1 MRMLNIE
8 ILGGVGEYGRN
19 CFYIEKEGR
28 AILLDCGVM
37 NNPQKTL
44 PNLTEA
50 HVAKLEAVFIS
61 HSHIDHV
68 GAIPLLEKWGYNGPI
83 IMSDMTAQQLKI
95 TFLNISIFH
104 PKSIGGWIFVNKDVA
119 YQWGYSGHLIGSVW
133 YQIRFWGKMLFY
145 SGDYVMD
152 SYLLKAT
159 LPVADGT
166 IYDVAFI
173 DSGHVEKQ
181 INNFQTLQQIM
192 EYISVYPE
200 QPFIFPSSFSGKTV
214 DIAAYLHQHTQRTLH
229 IDQDLISLF
238 EQYEKASENL
248 LPTKAILPSFK
259 QQCST
264 KSADLG
270 DIYFV
275 PERNASKLLE
285 LLQKIPKAIVIFTG
299 YWQKD
304 NYKMMLSKT
313 EYKEFFYKTHPDYH
327 DILTLSKKIHAQTTI
342 YFHSSFTNRETTFLQ
357 LLKNKKALT

>member
-1 MRMLNIE
+1 MLNIE

-19 CFYIEKEGR
+19 CFFIEKEGR

-68 GAIPLLEKWGYNGPI
+68 GAIPLLEKWGYKEPI
-83 IMSDMTAQQLKI
+83 IMSDMTAQQLKLA
-95 TFLNISIFH
+95 FPNISIFH
-104 PKSIGGWIFVNKDVA
+104 PESNGEWIIVNKDVA

-133 YQIRFWGKMLFY
+133 YKIRFLEKMLFY
-145 SGDYVMD
+145 TGDYVVD

-159 LPVADGT
+159 LPVEDGT

-181 INNFQTLQQIM
+181 INNIQTLQQIM
-192 EYISVYPE
+192 EYISAHPE
-200 QPFIFPSSFSGKTV
+200 QSFIFPSSFSGKTV
-214 DIAAYLHQHTQRTLH
+214 DIAAYLHQHTHKTLH
-229 IDQDLISLF
+229 IDQDFVSLF
-238 EQYEKASENL
+238 EQYDKATENL
-248 LPTKAILPSFK
+248 LNTNIPSVK
-259 QQCST
+259 QQCLS
-264 KSADLG
+264 KSASLG
-270 DIYFV
+270 DVYFV
-275 PERNASKLLE
+275 PDRDKSRLLE

-299 YWQKD
+299 YWHKN
-304 NYKMMLSKT
+304 NYEMIFPKT
-313 EYKEFFYKTHPDYH
+313 QYKEFFYKTHPDYH

-342 YFHSSFTNRETTFLQ
+342 YFHSSFTNIETTFLT
-357 LLKNKKALT
+357 LLKNEE